1 MYPALK
7 KLDPNHQER
16 WFHVE
21 NFTPFP
27 SRFDPTVWVE
37 IWIRVEINAK
47 KFWIIQAIII
57 RMIYLTK
64 IPLHQVQW
72 CELPENLH
80 EPPPEP
86 RHETRLVIHSRT
98 RQETQDTHLNYHE
111 ILPGKCSNRI
121 ILIHFRSILIYYRSI
136 FDPFL
141 ANVDSFLYVFI
152 SFRPI
157 FINFRSI
164 LIQFELNFGPFWNIF
179 DAFSNC
185 FRNFLFS
192 FWSIFDEKMPY
203 LH

>member
-111 ILPGKCSNRI
+111 ILPGNCSNRI
-121 ILIHFRSILIYYRSI
+121 ILIHSRLI

-141 ANVDSFLYVFI
+141 IRFLLILIYSRLNLDSFMVHFNPFLTLFVHFY
-152 SFRPI
+152 
-157 FINFRSI
+157 
-164 LIQFELNFGPFWNIF
+164 QF
-179 DAFSNC
+179 
-185 FRNFLFS
+185 
-192 FWSIFDEKMPY
+192 MV
-203 LH
+203 H